1 MFWLLVISILGSLL
15 STTRFAVLPA
25 FIEPVC
31 FSMPI
36 TFAPLMVAAC
46 RASKGV
52 KPARSTNNCISW
64 CTIGVTVLNLS
75 LVTSVP
81 AAIVTPA

>member
-1 MFWLLVISILGSLL
+1 MDKLTIFNYMNNILAVCDFNTASLL

-46 RASKGV
+46 KASKGV
-52 KPARSTNNCISW
+52 KPDN
-64 CTIGVTVLNLS
+64 
-75 LVTSVP
+75 
-81 AAIVTPA
+81 